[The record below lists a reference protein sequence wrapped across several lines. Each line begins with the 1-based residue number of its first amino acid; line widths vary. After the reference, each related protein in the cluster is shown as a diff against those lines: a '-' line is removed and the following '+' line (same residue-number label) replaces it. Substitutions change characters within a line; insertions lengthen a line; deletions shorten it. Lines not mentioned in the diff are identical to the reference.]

1 NTGIDPLEKPAVN
14 RALRTKTGRRVLPF
28 RSVIEH
34 PKNAGNHLSL
44 IGGRSPSLRTAFR
57 IRYLPRKP
65 IQLLF
70 AKCQHSNNLAS
81 TMPHSGFGI
90 SCSPHDYTA
99 GAAQRRRAKLSQR
112 LGMRDLDRAR

>member
-90 SCSPHDYTA
+90 ACRVLRAEGPRTTIYLQA
-99 GAAQRRRAKLSQR
+99 FQRSTQHLQA
-112 LGMRDLDRAR
+112 LD